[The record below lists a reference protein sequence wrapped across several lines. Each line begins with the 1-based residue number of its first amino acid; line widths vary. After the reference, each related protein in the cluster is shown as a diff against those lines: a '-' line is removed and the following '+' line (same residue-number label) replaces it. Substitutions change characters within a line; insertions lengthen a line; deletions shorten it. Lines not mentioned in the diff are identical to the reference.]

1 MIVLSQNATVS
12 VLQTS
17 IKCNVCLWLDQV
29 SICCCYLP
37 GCNQDREM
45 GIAYSILFTSA
56 IEPAN
61 QKQLLSV
68 EISLFFFYILF
79 IFRKIKHFLI
89 AGLIRSFKRLLD
101 YRRFSSR
108 TWHIFS
114 ASYIQ
119 IDCLRNLSLWRNHSE
134 ICSSWVCLCK
144 SAINVSACIMEQT
157 VHGRWSEPLFH
168 SLRNYRLI
176 LTCFSW
182 LTSPLRVLTTR
193 ERGQLLKWPFS
204 GQRNL
209 GEIIRTSATSIAA

>member
-119 IDCLRNLSLWRNHSE
+119 IDCLHNLSLWRNHKKIGILVLLSFFWRFV
-134 ICSSWVCLCK
+134 SLK
-144 SAINVSACIMEQT
+144 NAFNVVIT
-157 VHGRWSEPLFH
+157 
-168 SLRNYRLI
+168 RNDI
-176 LTCFSW
+176 LNES
-182 LTSPLRVLTTR
+182 
-193 ERGQLLKWPFS
+193 Q
-204 GQRNL
+204 N
-209 GEIIRTSATSIAA
+209 